1 MIDAGTGNHLWSER
15 YDREFQ
21 DIFAVQDDVTR
32 SIVGALTVG
41 LEDEALERAKLKRP
55 ESLQAYEHWLRGKR
69 SIWIAGS
76 TNLESRAHFE
86 RAIAMDPGYSAAY
99 SGLAITYLLES
110 VEFPLPAEFRSLCDK
125 AFESAQR
132 ALSLDGA
139 DYEAHVAIAWPY
151 LYRKEYDQAKKHLG
165 RAIKLNPNN
174 ADTLANATLIFAF
187 LGEPEEGIKCGE
199 SALQLNPR
207 PPTGI

>member
-1 MIDAGTGNHLWSER
+1 MDSGVDKSGITRAFRAGHRNGPRLLRRLFRSGHNLSTG
-15 YDREFQ
+15 
-21 DIFAVQDDVTR
+21 I
-32 SIVGALTVG
+32 GG
-41 LEDEALERAKLKRP
+41 
-55 ESLQAYEHWLRGKR
+55 
-69 SIWIAGS
+69 
-76 TNLESRAHFE
+76 
-86 RAIAMDPGYSAAY
+86 
-99 SGLAITYLLES
+99 
-110 VEFPLPAEFRSLCDK
+110 FPLPAEFRSLCDK